1 MKKNTL
7 LILLI
12 SISLLSLLGL
22 NQASSKALLSDS
34 NNLVS
39 PEACPN
45 SGCAAGQRLNFLIE
59 FSATPPQI
67 GPNVQLCITAPLDG
81 QSGAGTNPWA
91 DYSSGSISSIGLVSG
106 EPYTIGELDN
116 ICTDNHSSEQQVT
129 SVYATLPGTVTDQL
143 DLALRI
149 DRAADI
155 NGYVSIYIYELDS
168 AGSSWPLSAT
178 LTKSITVAAASQP
191 AYVAETVGQ
200 CGSYAPCFLNS
211 ADDLPDGLGTGLKD
225 AIDAY
230 TTPAEINILSTYNIK
245 SHDVLVDKPHTIQ
258 GQSNSTLSYNGSIC
272 TSPMLTITAG
282 ATLSHVT
289 LNDGTC
295 TSISRNLVVVDSPDP
310 VLLEYNTLRDGYV
323 GILLNDTAGDLTIR
337 FNQITE
343 NISYAIKREY
353 GTNLGEINA
362 LANNIFDNKY
372 GYQVECQNKG
382 IVDHN
387 YWGEGISIASAI
399 SNCSITNGKELGA
412 PIITADTGVDAIRA
426 TVTTVKTSTFN
437 GTISYNHN
445 GISDFDIYIINHG
458 HGNQDNI
465 PFLESGSEPMTA
477 CSNFWDVFTADGSSP
492 SELVLYMKYDLN
504 SSCESRIESSD
515 YCGQF
520 SSSKFPLWWYDPA
533 SDVTDKWDKTGESP
547 KGPGAGG
554 AVGQTTSCD
563 TTNKEISVKID
574 SSGRPDL
581 NNALQFTPW
590 IVGFPLPTGIQLTSF
605 TSEFFVS
612 RVNIKWITSSENNV
626 TGFHILR
633 GETSNGT
640 YTRISELIP
649 AIGNPFIGG
658 IYNYTDYDIVFARN
672 YFYKL
677 EVIDANGQTIE
688 IHGPISVLTSTA
700 TPTATLTRTPTQTLT
715 STPIK
720 TNTPYVYKS
729 PTKTYRS
736 STPSYKSPTPS
747 RTLINAT
754 QSLTATVDNQT
765 QSSSISS
772 NKYPAPK
779 STTSMTPPL
788 SDMSYDGEL
797 NSDVNSGPLPEIADE
812 AALLEEPNL
821 EVDSINDN
829 KTVLGKVGRYD
840 KTSWVALIAGST
852 ASLLF
857 LSLIGWLFV
866 KPRIS

>member
-12 SISLLSLLGL
+12 SISLLNLLGL

-34 NNLVS
+34 ISLVS
-39 PEACPN
+39 PETCPN

-59 FSATPPQI
+59 FSAAPHQN
-67 GPNVQLCITAPLDG
+67 GPNLQLCITAPLDG
-81 QSGAGTNPWA
+81 QSGAGTNLWA
-91 DYSSGSISSIGLVSG
+91 DYSSGSISSTGLVSG
-106 EPYTIGELDN
+106 ESYTIGELDN
-116 ICTDNHSSEQQVT
+116 VCTDNHSSEQLVT
-129 SVYATLPGTVTDQL
+129 SVYAALPSTATDQL

-149 DRAADI
+149 NRTTDI
-155 NGYVSIYIYELDS
+155 NGYVNIYIYELDYT
-168 AGSSWPLSAT
+168 GSNWSLSAT
-178 LTKSITVAAASQP
+178 LTKSINVASASQP

-200 CGSYAPCFLNS
+200 CGSYAPCFVNS
-211 ADDLPDGLGTGLKD
+211 ADNLPNGLGTGLKD

-230 TTPAEINILSTYNIK
+230 ATPADINILSTYNIK

-282 ATLSHVT
+282 ATLSHIT

-310 VLLEYNTLRDGYV
+310 VFLEYNTLKDGYIGV
-323 GILLNDTAGDLTIR
+323 LLKNNAGNLTIQ
-337 FNQITE
+337 FNQ
-343 NISYAIKREY
+343 NVSYAIKRES
-353 GTNLGEINA
+353 GSSLGEINA
-362 LANNIFDNKY
+362 TANNIFDNKY
-372 GYQVECQNKG
+372 GYQVDCQNKG

-387 YWGEGISIASAI
+387 FWGEGVSLASAI
-399 SNCSITNGKELGA
+399 SNCNKTNGKELGA
-412 PIITADTGVDAIRA
+412 PIMTADTGVDAIRT
-426 TVTTVKTSTFN
+426 TVTSTKTSAFN

-445 GISDFDIYIINHG
+445 GSGDFDIYIINHG
-458 HGNQDNI
+458 NGNQDNI
-465 PFLESGSEPMTA
+465 PFLGSGSEPMTA

-515 YCGQF
+515 YCGQT

-533 SDVTDKWDKTGESP
+533 YDVTDKWDKTGETP
-547 KGPGAGG
+547 KGTGAGG
-554 AVGQTTSCD
+554 AAGQTTSCD
-563 TTNKEISVKID
+563 TTNKEISVTID

-581 NNALQFTPW
+581 NNDLQFTPF

-605 TSEFFVS
+605 TSEFRVS
-612 RVNIKWITSSENNV
+612 RVDVKWITSSENNI

-633 GETSNGT
+633 GETANGT
-640 YTRISELIP
+640 YTRITEPIP

-688 IHGPISVLTSTA
+688 IHGPVSVLTSTA
-700 TPTATLTRTPTQTLT
+700 TPTATLTRTPTQTRT
-715 STPIK
+715 STLIK

-736 STPSYKSPTPS
+736 PTPTRTHSSSYQSATPS
-747 RTLINAT
+747 RTQINAT
-754 QSLTATVDNQT
+754 QSLSATANNQT
-765 QSSSISS
+765 PSSLISS
-772 NKYPAPK
+772 TKYPVPQ
-779 STTSMTPPL
+779 STTSMTSSL
-788 SDMSYDGEL
+788 SDMKYDDEL
-797 NSDVNSGPLPEIADE
+797 NSDANPVPLPESADK
-812 AALLEEPNL
+812 AALLADP
-821 EVDSINDN
+821 IHDN

-840 KTSWVALIAGST
+840 KTSWVALIAGSI
-852 ASLLF
+852 AGLLL
-857 LSLIGWLFV
+857 LSLIGWLFI
-866 KPRIS
+866 KPQIS